1 MVRWGLTYPS
11 TRADWLALAVHNVTV
26 RDADLDISHNFDQ
39 RFPTLHRQLCT
50 HVDTNPHS
58 DFMEE
63 STFSVVR
70 ALIGPNETDAK
81 FDCII
86 RFRQNELAPILE
98 QCRLMGREKRK
109 DGSSNTDSDTH
120 DKARL
125 FALLVLRHS
134 SENYSPIVMKSA
146 PRHKVELRSRPLR
159 ESDRER
165 SRTQLT
171 KMKEDAKSFKRTPM
185 TLAQLNRAASEIK
198 LAFLLIETPVVKFEN
213 AIWRLSLRFEKV
225 LASELLQELRCFI
238 LWFVAALSVNR
249 RKSVSVFAPKT
260 CLIVSRKRLTYL
272 MQIFGAD
279 TDPSSRRAILLKAR
293 RGPSL

>member
-1 MVRWGLTYPS
+1 MPHVMPRESAPPHARSAARMHAATRMYAPPLLLSVASDLIFDAEIDLKRAREALGIEDDGVLKNTFEKQCDELRRWMVRWGLTHPS
-11 TRADWLALAVHNVTV
+11 TRADWLALVVHNVTV
-26 RDADLDISHNFDQ
+26 RDAGPDISHNFDQ
-39 RFPTLHRQLCT
+39 QFPSLHRHLST

-63 STFSVVR
+63 STFIVVR
-70 ALIGPNETDAK
+70 ALIGPNETGAK

-98 QCRLMGREKRK
+98 QCRLMGREKPK

-198 LAFLLIETPVVKFEN
+198 LAFLLIETPVVNFEN
-213 AIWRLSLRFEKV
+213 A
-225 LASELLQELRCFI
+225 
-238 LWFVAALSVNR
+238 
-249 RKSVSVFAPKT
+249 
-260 CLIVSRKRLTYL
+260 
-272 MQIFGAD
+272 
-279 TDPSSRRAILLKAR
+279 
-293 RGPSL
+293 